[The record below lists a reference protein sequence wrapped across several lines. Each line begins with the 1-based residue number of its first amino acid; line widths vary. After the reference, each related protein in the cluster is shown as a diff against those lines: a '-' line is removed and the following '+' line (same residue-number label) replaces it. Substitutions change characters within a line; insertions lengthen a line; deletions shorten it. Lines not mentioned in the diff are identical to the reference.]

1 MGKII
6 TNKGLNWN
14 STNKKYYGLEAECD
28 EKIFIYG
35 NDKLSKISGSYH
47 NIQRGLEYYS
57 TEKIRYYGI
66 LSGLEAR
73 TKYKDFIANL
83 RLIRKLNQVM
93 PHIFK

>member
-1 MGKII
+1 MRKII

-14 STNKKYYGLEAECD
+14 STNKEYYGLKAECD
-28 EKIFIYG
+28 QKVFYG
-35 NDKLSKISGSYH
+35 INKLSKISGSYH
-47 NIQRGLEYYS
+47 NIQRGLEYFS

-73 TKYKDFIANL
+73 TKYKNFIANL